1 MDLDSTELPEREL
14 VPISV
19 DYSPRAITVTSPKDD
34 VNTTLA
40 YHDLFDGTEGVHDDF
55 HLTVVGKGTTTLPLS
70 YPYLWQGVAVSALG
84 IAFLVVFSRS
94 YRRSKEPAD
103 ERP

>member
-1 MDLDSTELPEREL
+1 M
-14 VPISV
+14 
-19 DYSPRAITVTSPKDD
+19 
-34 VNTTLA
+34 
-40 YHDLFDGTEGVHDDF
+40 HDDF

>member
-19 DYSPRAITVTSPKDD
+19 DYAPRAITVTSPEDN

-40 YHDLFDGTEGVHDDF
+40 YHDLFDGVSGVRDDF

-70 YPYLWQGVAVSALG
+70 YPYLWQGVAMSTLG
-84 IAFLVVFSRS
+84 VACLVVFSRR

-103 ERP
+103 GRP